1 MYVTAFVSFYD
12 HDMLGGKILSHNQSR
27 RQCFGLDV
35 VLRNDL

>member
-1 MYVTAFVSFYD
+1 MHTNTRWFHD
-12 HDMLGGKILSHNQSR
+12 HIMPSGKILSHNQSR